1 MRKVGGGRRADPVF
15 LRHARLVPGSTG
27 PHGKGKR
34 LKLFPSPQSGPRN
47 ESGVTAWL
55 GRPRRPNQNHAALF
69 SSALAASAIRL
80 AMISALG
87 SSLVTMPTDWPAIT
101 LPCSTS
107 PSITARRSAPA
118 Q

>member
-1 MRKVGGGRRADPVF
+1 MTLGNGAAPSPGL
-15 LRHARLVPGSTG
+15 LRHPGLVPGSTG
-27 PHGKGKR
+27 LHGEGRR
-34 LKLFPSPQSGPRN
+34 LTPFPSPQSEPRN
-47 ESGVTAWL
+47 ESGVTAWVGL
-55 GRPRRPNQNHAALF
+55 LHGPDHAARL
-69 SSALAASAIRL
+69 SSAVAASAIRL
-80 AMISALG
+80 AMMSAIG